1 MALASLSLSLKENTM
16 PSFIIKRG
24 GIWASGK
31 LHTEGDVVE
40 LSDKDRDAIDPHHVD
55 LQSSNEAKA
64 EAEKLA
70 AAAKEAAE
78 KSKSL
83 AEKSKDGA
91 K

>member
-1 MALASLSLSLKENTM
+1 M

-55 LQSSNEAKA
+55 LQSSKEAKA

>member
-1 MALASLSLSLKENTM
+1 VALASLSLSLKENTM

-83 AEKSKDGA
+83 AEKSKGGA